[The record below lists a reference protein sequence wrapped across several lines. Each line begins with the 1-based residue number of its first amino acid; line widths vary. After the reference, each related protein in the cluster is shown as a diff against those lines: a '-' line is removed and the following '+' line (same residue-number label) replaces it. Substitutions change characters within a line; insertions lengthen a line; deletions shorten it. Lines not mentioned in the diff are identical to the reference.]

1 MTDFD
6 KIINKLNSSIEK
18 IEKQSERILDLEKN
32 KENLERKNLELID
45 DTLKIKKKVELL
57 INKID

>member
-18 IEKQSERILDLEKN
+18 IEKQSERILDLEK
-32 KENLERKNLELID
+32 KNLELID